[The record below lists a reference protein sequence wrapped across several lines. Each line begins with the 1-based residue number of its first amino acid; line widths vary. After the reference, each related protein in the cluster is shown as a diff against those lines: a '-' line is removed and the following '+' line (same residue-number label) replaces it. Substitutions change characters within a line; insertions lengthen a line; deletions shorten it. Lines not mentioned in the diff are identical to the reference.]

1 MARHKVFMETP
12 RKEIKRADVSFTVRR
27 DGRKFGTLEISN
39 GSIVWFPANTTYG
52 RKMGWEKFNRLMK
65 KEATRE
71 EVRKG
76 KTSRG

>member
-1 MARHKVFMETP
+1 MARHKVFMEIP

-52 RKMGWEKFNRLMK
+52 RKMGWERFH
-65 KEATRE
+65 
-71 EVRKG
+71 EVMEDKARRFEK
-76 KTSRG
+76 R